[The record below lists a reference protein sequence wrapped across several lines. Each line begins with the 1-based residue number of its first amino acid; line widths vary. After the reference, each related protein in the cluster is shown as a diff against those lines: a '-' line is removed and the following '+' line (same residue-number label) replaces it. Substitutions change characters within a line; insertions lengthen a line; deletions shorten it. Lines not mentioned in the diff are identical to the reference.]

1 MSWHFG
7 NQFENPPSCCKL
19 FFKKVNFL
27 NQVCGM
33 VLWRGGGQG
42 GVWERKKGVG
52 GGEGRGAIVSGRVE
66 RQEPGP
72 PRDHPDRRSNTTTS
86 LLLVGI
92 YMGGLTCRGVV
103 LNVQLNGRVHSDLH
117 RTGNIHQSLL
127 WPQKKCVFSLF
138 KVQRK
143 CVHTHFSLLS
153 TDFLENHLFSVL
165 SFQPFML
172 TLCLEMCTYASRHT

>member
-19 FFKKVNFL
+19 FFFFFFKVNFL

-86 LLLVGI
+86 LPPCRHLH
-92 YMGGLTCRGVV
+92 GGAD
-103 LNVQLNGRVHSDLH
+103 VQGCSVKRPAQ
-117 RTGNIHQSLL
+117 RAGPL
-127 WPQKKCVFSLF
+127 WPPSY
-138 KVQRK
+138 RK
-143 CVHTHFSLLS
+143 HPSELA
-153 TDFLENHLFSVL
+153 
-165 SFQPFML
+165 L
-172 TLCLEMCTYASRHT
+172 TSKEMCFVSF